1 MTQVLAGIRVLDFGR
16 YIAGPYC
23 AALLGHLGAEVIRV
37 ERPFGS
43 EDRFLAPISESGEGG
58 LFMQVNANK
67 LGLTLDIA
75 SDEGRGIVKALVA
88 TADVVVANL
97 PPDTLAGL
105 GLDYETLQGLNPRV
119 ILVTNTVYGHDTP
132 FANKIGFDGLAQA
145 MSGAVHFSGMPGQ
158 PVRTAVQYVDFST
171 ALAATIGVLAA
182 LMARQQTGRGQVV
195 QTSLLATALTLANG
209 SLIEQ
214 SVAETNRVPSG
225 NRAQIVGPADIFATQ
240 DGHLIIQVVGPY
252 IFKRWARLMGE
263 EMWLT
268 DPRFADD
275 TQRGQHNELL
285 SERTARWCAERTT
298 AQALA
303 ELEGARIPAGPV
315 LSFQQAL
322 AHPYVQALGHLQ
334 PVDYPATPR
343 PAPVAKAPFGLSETA
358 VALRHRA
365 PTPGEHTDVL
375 LQQLGYTPAGIAAL
389 RDKGVV

>member
-1 MTQVLAGIRVLDFGR
+1 MEQLLAGIRVLDFGR

-43 EDRFLAPISESGEGG
+43 EDRYLAPISESGEGG

-75 SDEGRGIVKALVA
+75 SDEGRDIVKKLVA

-97 PPDTLAGL
+97 PPATLQAL
-105 GLDYETLQGLNPRV
+105 GLDYETLHAINPRV

-132 FANKIGFDGLAQA
+132 YANKIGFDGLAQA
-145 MSGAVHFSGMPGQ
+145 MSGAVHFSGTPGQ

-171 ALAATIGVLAA
+171 ALAATVGVLAA
-182 LMARQQTGRGQVV
+182 LMARQQTGRGQIVE
-195 QTSLLATALTLANG
+195 TSLLATALTIANG

-214 SVAETNRVPSG
+214 AVAETNRVPSG

-240 DGHLIIQVVGPY
+240 DGHLTIQVVGPY
-252 IFKRWARLMGE
+252 IFKRWATLMGE
-263 EMWLT
+263 EAWLT

-275 TQRGQHNELL
+275 TQRGQHSDLL
-285 SERTARWCAERTT
+285 SERTARWCAARTT

-303 ELEGARIPAGPV
+303 ELEAARVPAGPV

-322 AHPYVQALGHLQ
+322 DHPYVQALGHLQ
-334 PVDYPATPR
+334 PLDYPATPR
-343 PAPVAKAPFGLSETA
+343 PTPVAKAPFGLSETA
-358 VALRHRA
+358 VSLRHRA
-365 PTPGEHTDVL
+365 PTPGEHTDTI
-375 LQQLGYTPAGIAAL
+375 LQQLGYTPATIATLRQKGII
-389 RDKGVV
+389 